1 MRHICITETC
11 LRMLTGKGTATVR
24 KKHHT
29 QFDWSPIDAQPTYPT
44 LKEFPGQLPQP
55 QCHPVGTYGL

>member
-1 MRHICITETC
+1 M
-11 LRMLTGKGTATVR
+11 RMLTDKGTATIR

-44 LKEFPGQLPQP
+44 LKEFVGQLPQP
-55 QCHPVGTYGL
+55 V